1 MLYTCNIFTESQPC
15 SPNPCNSGDCTET
28 GGDIISCDCTGTL
41 RRGETCEI
49 GIVKVPPIPV
59 LEGNTVSSMLT
70 IEANPQKKLF
80 INVDIHVAFDF
91 NKQPGIALDKTQ
103 LYILPSSRQVDFTI
117 ESINIFDGLYILTYI
132 IDGDEGT
139 VYQSIDRS
147 FVLVKSK
154 LEPLSGQDLLELQQ
168 LSKGCCRYDLVLPNE
183 VAACPNLSFLSSCS
197 WIENKDR
204 EHTTST
210 HGAVFVDGQVP
221 VSIAGLSIT
230 EWMTYFKIE
239 ISGHPKC
246 SRCNCD
252 SGATSFSIADVEN
265 LLYSRSLLATFV
277 KQTSVMLPNWMSVSI
292 PPTSYNTP
300 NGNAFF
306 HHDFVTFIGSAGDA
320 SNIYGCEYIAFP
332 PSSLVYVIQSYTDID
347 LNIMGSDTP
356 LTYSPS
362 STDSYPICY
371 ALNLCDGQG
380 SDLRVGVPESLNGF
394 ILSSFMPLQGFVNN
408 GWSIRFLAIS
418 FTEYGF
424 TIDEDTLPQSVWN
437 GTSVVPINGSVY
449 DYKADVSISG
459 SLIGNTLTA
468 SIKFSGSLLY
478 QSEITAPSQV
488 MPHTYVTINHCL
500 YIIGPW
506 LCCW

>member
-1 MLYTCNIFTESQPC
+1 M
-15 SPNPCNSGDCTET
+15 
-28 GGDIISCDCTGTL
+28 
-41 RRGETCEI
+41 
-49 GIVKVPPIPV
+49 
-59 LEGNTVSSMLT
+59 
-70 IEANPQKKLF
+70 
-80 INVDIHVAFDF
+80 DIHLASDF
-91 NKQPGIALDKTQ
+91 NKQSGIVLDTT
-103 LYILPSSRQVDFTI
+103 LLSIVPPSREVNFTI
-117 ESINIFDGLYILTYI
+117 QSTSQSGLYILTYT

-139 VYQSIDRS
+139 VYQLIDRS
-147 FVLVKSK
+147 LILVKSFRESR
-154 LEPLSGQDLLELQQ
+154 LEPPSNNDLLELQE
-168 LSKGCCRYDLVLPNE
+168 LSKGCCQYDLPNE

-197 WIENKDR
+197 WIEDEDR
-204 EHTTST
+204 EDTTST
-210 HGAVFVDGQVP
+210 HGAVFVDSLSLSLP

-230 EWMTYFKIE
+230 KQTTKFNIE
-239 ISGHPKC
+239 ISGRPKC

-252 SGATSFSIADVEN
+252 SDATSYSTADIEK

-292 PPTSYNTP
+292 PPTSYDTP

-306 HHDFVTFIGSAGDA
+306 HHDFVTFIGSAGNA
-320 SNIYGCEYIAFP
+320 NNIYGCEYIAFP

-347 LNIMGSDTP
+347 LNIIGSDTP

-394 ILSSFMPLQGFVNN
+394 VLSSFTLLQGFVNN

-418 FTEYGF
+418 FAEYGF
-424 TIDEDTLPQSVWN
+424 TVDEDTLPQLVWN
-437 GTSVVPINGSVY
+437 GTSVVPIINGSVY

-459 SLIGNTLTA
+459 SLIGNTLTT

-478 QSEITAPSQV
+478 QSDITAPSQV

-500 YIIGPW
+500 YI
-506 LCCW
+506 